1 MEKTAAVA
9 SAAYKCNND
18 AVNVFFA
25 SDDKYIPY
33 LEVSLASLFE
43 NCDKDTEY
51 DVHIL
56 TSGISRGGV
65 REVKR
70 TVGKNIKI
78 IVDDVTEYIE
88 PVKAALGVRLRDYYS
103 ESIYYRLFIASM
115 YPELHRA
122 VYLDSD
128 IVLLDDVARLHDVNL
143 EGNVLGVVTDE
154 SVITTPVFCDYV
166 KAYIGMKD
174 EREYFNSGV
183 LVMDLDKFRE
193 MRLLDKFLYLLREF
207 NFPTVA
213 PDQDYLNFL
222 TYGNVRFLSE
232 GWNKHAI
239 VGRDIDR
246 AELHLVHFNMFNKP
260 WHYEGVPYEELF
272 WHFAEKTPAL
282 AELRAAR
289 DGYTDELRARDLEAG
304 GKLLASA
311 GEIYRNETPLY
322 VTAGEALSKIYY
334 AST

>member
-1 MEKTAAVA
+1 MENNTNAKTQ
-9 SAAYKCNND
+9 YKCNPD

-43 NCDKDTEY
+43 NCDRDTEY

-70 TVGKNIKI
+70 TVGKNIKV

-88 PVKAALGVRLRDYYS
+88 PVKEALGVRLRDYYS
-103 ESIYYRLFIASM
+103 ESIYFRLFIASM

-128 IVLLDDVARLHDVNL
+128 IVLLDDVARLFNTDL
-143 EGNVLGVVTDE
+143 EGAVLGAVTDE
-154 SVITTPVFCDYV
+154 SVISTPVFCDYV
-166 KAYIGMKD
+166 TGYIGMKQAED
-174 EREYFNSGV
+174 YFNSGV
-183 LVMDLDKFRE
+183 LVMDLDRFRE
-193 MRLLDKFLYLLREF
+193 ERVLDKFLYLLREY

-222 TYGNVRFLSE
+222 TAGKVKLLDA

-239 VGRDIDR
+239 PGRDIDR
-246 AELHLVHFNMFNKP
+246 DRLRLVHFNMFNKP
-260 WHYEGVPYEELF
+260 WHYSGVPYEELF
-272 WHFAEKTPAL
+272 WHYAEKTPSLGAL
-282 AELRAAR
+282 LEAR
-289 DGYTDELRARDLEAG
+289 EGYTDELRTRDMEAG
-304 GKLLASA
+304 GRLLASA
-311 GEIYRNETPLY
+311 EEIYRSETPLHI
-322 VTAGEALSKIYY
+322 TASGALAKLY
-334 AST
+334 ADA

>member
-1 MEKTAAVA
+1 MENTSHAKTQ
-9 SAAYKCNND
+9 YKCNPD

-25 SDDKYIPY
+25 SDDNYIPY

-65 REVKR
+65 REVRR

-88 PVKAALGVRLRDYYS
+88 PVKEALGVRLRDYYS
-103 ESIYYRLFIASM
+103 DSIYFRLFIASM

-128 IVLLDDVARLHDVNL
+128 IVLLDDVAKLLYTDL
-143 EGNVLGVVTDE
+143 EGAVLGVVTDE
-154 SVITTPVFCDYV
+154 SVISTPVFCDYV
-166 KAYIGMKD
+166 TSYIGMKRAED
-174 EREYFNSGV
+174 YFNSGV
-183 LVMDLDKFRE
+183 LVMDLDAFRE
-193 MRLLDKFLYLLREF
+193 EKILDKFLLLLREY

-222 TYGNVRFLSE
+222 TAGRVKFLGA

-239 VGRDIDR
+239 PGRDIDKD
-246 AELHLVHFNMFNKP
+246 ELHLVHFNMFNKP
-260 WHYEGVPYEELF
+260 WHYKGVPYEELF
-272 WHFAEKTPAL
+272 WHYAEKTPSLQVLLDA
-282 AELRAAR
+282 RA
-289 DGYTDELRARDLEAG
+289 GYTDELRARDLEAG
-304 GKLLASA
+304 GRLLASA
-311 GEIYRNETPLY
+311 EEIYKSETPLY
-322 VTAGEALSKIYY
+322 ITATEALAKNY
-334 AST
+334 AKQ